1 MVLNTHDIPLTV
13 RAKVTLVIMAFAG
26 VKFKTGHCTSG
37 RQYLDFTE
45 SILRKTLEQ
54 FPKVSELIICE
65 EKYSYTKDDFKC
77 AAWEQRKSKSTALR
91 GPQPLLSIGKQH
103 TLYSVIL
110 LLIKTAWQRKFKQA
124 VTAKRTF
131 RHNSEFINETCKC
144 SAQCTCTQEAI
155 IICKIFHEV
164 QPPEKSIK
172 LAAIKQC
179 KGETEMS

>member
-1 MVLNTHDIPLTV
+1 MSNTLDSNYKENQINNYMVLNTHDIPLTV

-77 AAWEQRKSKSTALR
+77 AA
-91 GPQPLLSIGKQH
+91 
-103 TLYSVIL
+103 
-110 LLIKTAWQRKFKQA
+110 
-124 VTAKRTF
+124 
-131 RHNSEFINETCKC
+131 
-144 SAQCTCTQEAI
+144 
-155 IICKIFHEV
+155 
-164 QPPEKSIK
+164 
-172 LAAIKQC
+172 
-179 KGETEMS
+179 